1 MSEKDEIVRIGD
13 NMKLL
18 RDLRN
23 LTQQELADELGI
35 KRSNIG
41 AYEEG
46 RATPKYDAIQRIA
59 EFFDVT
65 IDQLIKEDLSQY
77 SSDEL
82 KNKHEQRKI
91 DLEGRKLRVLPITV
105 DNEGRENIELVPQ
118 TAAAG
123 YLNGYADPS
132 FVQNLPKFR
141 LPMLGNGTF
150 RAFEIKGDSMLPLK
164 SGTVVIGEYI
174 QDWRRDLKDGQPCII
189 VSQSDGIVFKRVYS
203 NFNNEGGSIRLKS
216 DNPAYPAYEVDIM
229 QVKEIWRAKMYLSKD
244 FPEPDISIER
254 ISSIVMELQQEVI
267 KMKGR

>member
-1 MSEKDEIVRIGD
+1 MTEKDEIVRIGN

-23 LTQQELADELGI
+23 LTQQELADALDI

-46 RATPKYDAIQRIA
+46 RATPKYDSIQKIA
-59 EFFDVT
+59 TFFGVT
-65 IDQLIKEDLSQY
+65 LDMLIKEDLSQF
-77 SSDEL
+77 SAEEL
-82 KNKHEQRKI
+82 TNHREQRRM

-105 DNEGRENIELVPQ
+105 DNEGRENVELVPV

-123 YLNGYADPS
+123 YLNGYADS
-132 FVQNLPKFR
+132 TFIQNLPKFR
-141 LPMLGNGTF
+141 LPMLGSGTF

-174 QDWRRDLKDGQPCII
+174 QDWRRDLKDGQPCIV
-189 VSQSDGIVFKRVYS
+189 VSQADGIVYKRVYS
-203 NFNNEGGSIRLKS
+203 NFNNEGGSLRLKS
-216 DNPAYPAYEVDIM
+216 DNPAYPPYEVDIM
-229 QVKEIWRAKMYLSKD
+229 HVKEIWRAKMYLSKE
-244 FPEPDISIER
+244 FPEPDITIER